1 MKKLILFLSNNE
13 VSRPLYKWLQDQQE
27 EIIWIEEKISID
39 KIKEMSP
46 SLIINYNYRYIIG
59 EDIIEY
65 MGDRII
71 NLHISYLPWNRGA
84 DPNFWSFIDDSPK
97 GVTIHLLDKGLDKGD
112 IIVQKEYFFNEDK
125 ETFATTYEYLHR
137 KIVELFIES
146 WERIKSG
153 NYIVRKQQ
161 GKGSYHSH
169 KQFVEI
175 VNNIDFSWN
184 SNICDIKKQIDN
196 IKNN

>member
-1 MKKLILFLSNNE
+1 MILFLSNNE

-125 ETFATTYEYLHR
+125 ETFATAYEYLHR

>member
-1 MKKLILFLSNNE
+1 MILFLSNNE

-39 KIKEMSP
+39 KIKVMSP

>member
-1 MKKLILFLSNNE
+1 MILFLSNNE

-146 WERIKSG
+146 WERIKNG
-153 NYIVRKQQ
+153 NYILMKQR

>member
-1 MKKLILFLSNNE
+1 MILFLSNNE

>member
-1 MKKLILFLSNNE
+1 MILFLSNNE
-13 VSRPLYKWLQDQQE
+13 VSRPLYKWLQDQKE
-27 EIIWIEEKISID
+27 EIVWIEEKISID

-46 SLIINYNYRYIIG
+46 SLMISYNYRYIIG
-59 EDIIEY
+59 EDIIDY

-97 GVTIHLLDKGLDKGD
+97 GVTIHILDKGLDKGD
-112 IIVQKEYFFNEDK
+112 IIVQKEYFFDEDK
-125 ETFATTYEYLHR
+125 ETLATTYEYLHR
-137 KIVELFIES
+137 KIVELFIEF

-153 NYIVRKQQ
+153 NYIVMKQQ

-184 SNICDIKKQIDN
+184 SKICDIKKQIDI

>member
-1 MKKLILFLSNNE
+1 MKKVILFLSNNE